1 MSKNEVL
8 LNEDI
13 NFKEVRCVGDDGE
26 VHGIISSKEA
36 LSIARNLGLDLV
48 LISANAKPPVCKVM
62 DYNKFRYQSEKKIKE
77 AKKKQKQIEIKEIK
91 LSTQIAQ
98 NDINYKVKHARE
110 FIESNKHVKFKVV
123 LKGRESQNPRAGL
136 DVLNRV
142 CEMMQDIA
150 NPEKEP
156 KTEGRFVSWMFVP
169 KKDQESAKSKQS
181 HKDTSK
187 KDMSKAQEKKD
198 AQPFNSINLMK
209 GENHA

>member
-1 MSKNEVL
+1 MSRNEVL

-13 NFKEVRCVGDDGE
+13 NFKEVRCVGDSGE
-26 VHGIISSKEA
+26 VYGIISSKEA
-36 LSIARNLGLDLV
+36 LKIAQNLGLDLV
-48 LISANAKPPVCKVM
+48 LISASAKPPVCKVM
-62 DYNKFRYQSEKKIKE
+62 DYNKFRYQNEKKIKE

-123 LKGRESQNPRAGL
+123 LKGRESQNSKAGL
-136 DVLNRV
+136 DVLLRV
-142 CEMMQDIA
+142 QTMMQDLA

-169 KKDQESAKSKQS
+169 KAKEAPKN
-181 HKDTSK
+181 
-187 KDMSKAQEKKD
+187 EKKTKENNP
-198 AQPFNSINLMK
+198 PFNRINLMK
-209 GENHA
+209 GENHAKNED

>member
-1 MSKNEVL
+1 MSRNEVL
-8 LNEDI
+8 LNGDI
-13 NFKEVRCVGDDGE
+13 NFKEVRCVGDSGE
-26 VHGIISSKEA
+26 VYGIISSKEA
-36 LSIARNLGLDLV
+36 LKIAQNLGLDLV

-62 DYNKFRYQSEKKIKE
+62 DYNKFRYQNEKKIKE

-123 LKGRESQNPRAGL
+123 LKGRESQNSKAGL
-136 DVLNRV
+136 DVLFRV
-142 CEMMQDIA
+142 QTMMQDLA

-169 KKDQESAKSKQS
+169 KAKEAPKN
-181 HKDTSK
+181 
-187 KDMSKAQEKKD
+187 EKKTKENNP
-198 AQPFNSINLMK
+198 PFNRINFMK
-209 GENHA
+209 GENHAKNED

>member
-1 MSKNEVL
+1 MSRNEVL
-8 LNEDI
+8 LNGDI

-26 VHGIISSKEA
+26 VYGIISSKEA
-36 LSIARNLGLDLV
+36 LNIAQNLGLDLV

-62 DYNKFRYQSEKKIKE
+62 DYNKFRYQNEKKIKE

-110 FIESNKHVKFKVV
+110 FIEANKHVKFKVV
-123 LKGRESQNPRAGL
+123 LKGRESQNSKAGL
-136 DVLNRV
+136 DVLLRV
-142 CEMMQDIA
+142 QTMMQDLA

-169 KKDQESAKSKQS
+169 KAKEAPKN
-181 HKDTSK
+181 
-187 KDMSKAQEKKD
+187 EKKTKENNP
-198 AQPFNSINLMK
+198 PFNRINLMK
-209 GENHA
+209 GENHAKNED

>member
-1 MSKNEVL
+1 MSRNEVL
-8 LNEDI
+8 LNGDI

-26 VHGIISSKEA
+26 VYGIISSKEA
-36 LSIARNLGLDLV
+36 LKIAQNLGLDLV

-62 DYNKFRYQSEKKIKE
+62 DYNKFRYQNEKKIKE

-110 FIESNKHVKFKVV
+110 FIEANKHVKFKVV
-123 LKGRESQNPRAGL
+123 LKGRESQNSKAGL
-136 DVLNRV
+136 DVLLRV
-142 CEMMQDIA
+142 QTMMQDLA

-169 KKDQESAKSKQS
+169 KAKEALKN
-181 HKDTSK
+181 
-187 KDMSKAQEKKD
+187 EKKPKENNP
-198 AQPFNSINLMK
+198 PFNRINLMK
-209 GENHA
+209 GENHAKNED

>member
-1 MSKNEVL
+1 MSRSEVL
-8 LNEDI
+8 LNGDI

-26 VHGIISSKEA
+26 VYGIISSKEA
-36 LSIARNLGLDLV
+36 LNIAQNLGLDLV

-62 DYNKFRYQSEKKIKE
+62 DYNKFRYQNEKKIKE

-110 FIESNKHVKFKVV
+110 FIEANKHVKFKVV
-123 LKGRESQNPRAGL
+123 LKGRESQNSKAGL
-136 DVLNRV
+136 DVLLRV
-142 CEMMQDIA
+142 QTMMEDLA

-169 KKDQESAKSKQS
+169 KAKEAPKN
-181 HKDTSK
+181 
-187 KDMSKAQEKKD
+187 EKKTKENNP
-198 AQPFNSINLMK
+198 PFNRINLMK
-209 GENHA
+209 GENHAKNED